1 MSELVDMMRGDM
13 APAYGVTE
21 PGAIAYACA
30 KARALV
36 PGPVET
42 ITLHVNSGIY
52 KNAFT
57 CAIPGSGQEGC
68 NWAAALGTVGGD
80 AEQGLAALEGITPA
94 HIEQA
99 RALIDG
105 ARVTVDIAS
114 VSPAILIRAEV
125 HTPGHWGRATIQ
137 NSHTNVT
144 RLERD
149 GATLFSADS
158 DPAASDPC
166 QAIKGYT
173 LAQLCHCA
181 RTAPLA
187 ELEFLRDAF
196 AMNEA
201 LLNEGVKG
209 RQTPL
214 TDTLAGASPQDELG
228 AMSRMACGAIE
239 ARVRGATAPAMS
251 LTGSGSHGILAT
263 MPLVAAAR
271 WRNASDEL
279 LLRSAALSCL
289 VTIYIKEYSG
299 RLSAL
304 CGCALA
310 GGTGTACGLALLW
323 GGTDAQIS
331 LCVQNMA
338 AGLTGM
344 ICHGGNQGC
353 TLKARAAVQAAYDSA
368 LLAMAGEAVDHRHSI
383 LGATPEQTM
392 QNIGRI
398 ASPGMTGTEQ
408 TILDILSDKK

>member
-1 MSELVDMMRGDM
+1 
-13 APAYGVTE
+13 
-21 PGAIAYACA
+21 
-30 KARALV
+30 
-36 PGPVET
+36 
-42 ITLHVNSGIY
+42 
-52 KNAFT
+52 
-57 CAIPGSGQEGC
+57 
-68 NWAAALGTVGGD
+68 
-80 AEQGLAALEGITPA
+80 
-94 HIEQA
+94 
-99 RALIDG
+99 
-105 ARVTVDIAS
+105 
-114 VSPAILIRAEV
+114 
-125 HTPGHWGRATIQ
+125 
-137 NSHTNVT
+137 
-144 RLERD
+144 
-149 GATLFSADS
+149 
-158 DPAASDPC
+158 
-166 QAIKGYT
+166 
-173 LAQLCHCA
+173 
-181 RTAPLA
+181 
-187 ELEFLRDAF
+187 
-196 AMNEA
+196 MNEA

-209 RQTPL
+209 HQTPL

-251 LTGSGSHGILAT
+251 ITGSGSHGILAT